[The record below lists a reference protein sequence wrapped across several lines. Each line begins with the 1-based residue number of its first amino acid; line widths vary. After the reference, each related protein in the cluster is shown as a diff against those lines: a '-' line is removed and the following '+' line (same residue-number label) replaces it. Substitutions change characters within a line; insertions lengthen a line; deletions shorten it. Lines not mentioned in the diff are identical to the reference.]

1 MRTTLL
7 LAVVVLSA
15 CGTDGANGENG
26 KVRFSMVFNAQ
37 EVSDFT
43 PPIAL
48 GSSLLIKLEEPSSVI
63 SGEAKE
69 PGFPE
74 LTLEVNPVGHKGG
87 AKVLPLGFAQYAIQ
101 AEAEGDYQLVAKNG
115 ADTLDSLSVKVA
127 KADHIRLSPKASVTT
142 NVRNGTTSCVKVD
155 SLDVA
160 SVVLRRN
167 QTVAYF
173 VTAADKDDKAMLGRL
188 GLTAQEDADLLELD
202 TTWILETAQP
212 NGLIVKPKGALT
224 DKAMVQITEASGLK
238 LDVEIK
244 TLDENAT
251 PSCN

>member
-7 LAVVVLSA
+7 LAVVVVSA

-48 GSSLLIKLEEPSSVI
+48 GSSLLIKLEEPSSVV

-74 LTLEVNPVGHKGG
+74 LTLEVKPVGHKGG

-101 AEAEGDYQLVAKNG
+101 ADAEGDYQLVAKNG

-127 KADHIRLSPKASVTT
+127 KADHLRLSPKANVTT
-142 NVRNGTTSCVKVD
+142 TVRGTTSCVRVD
-155 SLDVA
+155 TVDVA

-167 QTVAYF
+167 QAVAYF
-173 VTAADKDDKAMLGRL
+173 VTAADKDDKAMLGLL
-188 GLTAQEDADLLELD
+188 GLTAQEQADLLELD
-202 TTWILETAQP
+202 TTWILETGQP

-224 DKAMVQITEASGLK
+224 DKATVSITEASGLK

-244 TLDENAT
+244 TQDENAN